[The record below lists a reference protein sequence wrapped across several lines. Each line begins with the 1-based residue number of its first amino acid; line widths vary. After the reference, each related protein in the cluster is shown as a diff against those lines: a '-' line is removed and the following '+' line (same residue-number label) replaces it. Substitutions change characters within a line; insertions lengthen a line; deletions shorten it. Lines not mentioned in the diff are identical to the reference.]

1 MVGKTILIVDD
12 EAPIREMIAVALEM
26 AGYECLEAENT
37 QQAHAVIVDRK
48 PDLILLDWM
57 LPGTSGIEL
66 ARRLKRDELTV
77 DIPIIMLTAKGEED
91 NKIQGLEV
99 GADDYITKPFSPRE
113 LVARLKAVLRRTG
126 PGDSEAP
133 IEVGGLLLDPI
144 SHRVTIDGKPAEMGP
159 TEYRL
164 LQFFMTHQER
174 AYTRGQL
181 LDQVWGGN
189 VYVEERTVDVHIRR
203 LRKALGEVY
212 ENLVQTVRGTGYRFS
227 TKSCPRSRPPSGRS
241 RFPWTVRD
249 GPPLDRMQSV
259 VNQDWRGALIRHL
272 LLVLAAS
279 LVLGVVSGHY
289 GWALALGLALYL
301 GWTLWQLLRLHQ
313 WLRNHQPD
321 EPPPDS
327 YGLWGEVFDN
337 IYHLQRRNQRARG
350 RLQAVIDRIQESTA
364 ALRDAVIMLD
374 SDGNLEWWNLAAEN
388 LLGLKTPQDGGQP
401 VSNLIRHP
409 RFKEYFDQEDY
420 REPLEIPSPIN
431 ERLRL
436 QFHITLYG
444 NREHLMLVRDVTRV
458 HQLEQMRKDF
468 VANVS
473 HELRTPLT
481 VIAGYL
487 ETLLD
492 NVEDVNPRWLRALQQ
507 MQQQAGRMQ
516 NLLND
521 LLLLA
526 KLEATDYP
534 GDNKPV
540 AVDALLASIRNDAQ
554 ALSAGRNHRISLD
567 AAPAVQLKGSEA
579 ELRSAFS
586 NLVFNA
592 VKYTP
597 DEGEI
602 RIRWWADEQG
612 AHLSVQDTGIG
623 VDPKHLPRL
632 TERFYRVDSSRASN
646 TGGTGLGLAI
656 VKHVLIRHRAR
667 LEISSVPGKG
677 STFTCHFAPAQV
689 AEAERKAP
697 K

>member
-1 MVGKTILIVDD
+1 
-12 EAPIREMIAVALEM
+12 
-26 AGYECLEAENT
+26 
-37 QQAHAVIVDRK
+37 
-48 PDLILLDWM
+48 
-57 LPGTSGIEL
+57 
-66 ARRLKRDELTV
+66 
-77 DIPIIMLTAKGEED
+77 
-91 NKIQGLEV
+91 
-99 GADDYITKPFSPRE
+99 
-113 LVARLKAVLRRTG
+113 
-126 PGDSEAP
+126 
-133 IEVGGLLLDPI
+133 
-144 SHRVTIDGKPAEMGP
+144 
-159 TEYRL
+159 
-164 LQFFMTHQER
+164 
-174 AYTRGQL
+174 
-181 LDQVWGGN
+181 
-189 VYVEERTVDVHIRR
+189 
-203 LRKALGEVY
+203 
-212 ENLVQTVRGTGYRFS
+212 
-227 TKSCPRSRPPSGRS
+227 
-241 RFPWTVRD
+241 
-249 GPPLDRMQSV
+249 MQSV

-492 NVEDVNPRWLRALQQ
+492 NVEDVNSALAARPAADAAAGRTHAEPAQRPAPAGQAGGHRLPRR
-507 MQQQAGRMQ
+507 QQAGGGGR
-516 NLLND
+516 
-521 LLLLA
+521 
-526 KLEATDYP
+526 
-534 GDNKPV
+534 
-540 AVDALLASIRNDAQ
+540 LLASIRNDAQ

-567 AAPAVQLKGSEA
+567 AAPAVELKGSEA

-656 VKHVLIRHRAR
+656 VKHVLIRHRAH